1 MNHMETDK
9 RQEILAKHKEYL
21 FSCVA
26 NYYEE
31 PLVVDRAKDSLVY
44 DVEGREYLDFFGGIV
59 TISVGHCNDKVV
71 AAIEEQ
77 VRKVQHTSTLY
88 PNEPHVR
95 LAEKLAAITPGALKQ
110 SFFTNSGTEANET
123 AVLVAQL
130 YTRSHDVIALRH
142 GYSGRSQL
150 AMSLTGHY
158 TWRLTPTT
166 SPNIHHIPNAYC
178 YRCPFGLTYPSC
190 DLKCAR
196 DLEGAIQ
203 TATSGKLAAFI
214 AEPIQGV
221 GGFITPPRE
230 YFKEVAGIV
239 RKYGGLFIC
248 DEVQTGWGRTG
259 GKMFGIEQWD
269 VEPDIMTFAKG
280 MANGV
285 PVGGTITRP
294 EIADS
299 VKGLSLS
306 TFGGNPVTSAAAL
319 ATIEVIESEG
329 LVANAADRGRQLR
342 DGLEGLREKYPL
354 IGDVR
359 GMGLMQAIE
368 MVGPDKAPSPEAVAR
383 LFELTKRNGLLI
395 GKGGLMGNVIRVTPA
410 LNVTKDQVDE
420 ALERL
425 DRSLGQMGL

>member
-1 MNHMETDK
+1 MSGMENGK